1 MPIKLLT
8 AVNNYPY
15 DFYGIVVMSELLEL
29 RSWVCRSEVALDLEK
44 GIELQVLLKSSPY
57 RTFSPLPVTC
67 SFLHSRKITVFWTIS
82 LELEVISK
90 SSAMKMKLFTHV
102 SYDVAFKLVD
112 WKRRKKSWPKWTQEK
127 DRGIE
132 QMIFMTDWEF
142 QSQQLKWWT
151 WDHWKWK

>member
-1 MPIKLLT
+1 MWFLWDRCHVRAFRT
-8 AVNNYPY
+8 E
-15 DFYGIVVMSELLEL
+15 ELSLQIWSG
-29 RSWVCRSEVALDLEK
+29 SWSGE
-44 GIELQVLLKSSPY
+44 GIELQVLLKSSPN

-90 SSAMKMKLFTHV
+90 SSAMKMKLFTHF